1 MISSPTL
8 INTAPGRALKLVL
21 AAILSAST
29 LSVLICS
36 VSWLVAVLNVIAVT
50 ALLVLDC
57 TPRGEV
63 PSAASSTFKMPA
75 ESTTLAAIF
84 CPPAAEQVS
93 MATRAASMANSNDGP
108 FAAGTGAGLAASA
121 GTSLTLASE
130 AASAAW
136 ALRLKNANHKT
147 SRLKYLFIIIYFL
160 KRLKTS

>member
-63 PSAASSTFKMPA
+63 PSAASSTFKIPA

-108 FAAGTGAGLAASA
+108 FAAGTGAGGLTASV
-121 GTSLTLASE
+121 GTCLTLASE
-130 AASAAW
+130 TESAAW
-136 ALRLKNANHKT
+136 TLRLKDANPKT
-147 SRLKYLFIIIYFL
+147 SRLRYLFI
-160 KRLKTS
+160 